1 MALPLI
7 LARIASTAARI
18 ASKAKSVIKAGSS
31 AKSVSAA
38 TKASETAKRAEAA
51 KTFASQAKQ
60 AKKTAPTVKR
70 SEVAS
75 SNKLFQKEMA
85 NAVRGRP
92 SILGKK
98 GREKVQTFYR
108 ATQSIWQGKP
118 PEARNQAI
126 MDYFDSDSLYQSFL
140 KVMSKQKDVLKPEE
154 SLTSTEQTSFYNE
167 LEPTEE
173 GDGTPITVY
182 MF

>member
-7 LARIASTAARI
+7 LARIASTASRI
-18 ASKAKSVIKAGSS
+18 ASKAKSVIKARSN

-51 KTFASQAKQ
+51 KTFASLT
-60 AKKTAPTVKR
+60 KKTAPTVKR

-92 SILGKK
+92 SVLGKK

-108 ATQSIWQGKP
+108 ATQSVWQGKP
-118 PEARNQAI
+118 PEERNQAI
-126 MDYFDSDSLYQSFL
+126 MNYFDSDSLYQSFL

>member
-7 LARIASTAARI
+7 LARIAQTAARV
-18 ASKAKSVIKAGSS
+18 ASKAKAAIKAASS
-31 AKSVSAA
+31 SKNVSAA
-38 TKASETAKRAEAA
+38 AKANETAKRVEAA
-51 KTFASQAKQ
+51 KTFEKSRVQS
-60 AKKTAPTVKR
+60 KKPTPTVKR
-70 SEVAS
+70 SEVAN

-92 SILGKK
+92 SVLGKK

-118 PEARNQAI
+118 PEERNQAI
-126 MDYFDSDSLYQSFL
+126 MDYFDSNSLYQTYL
-140 KVMSKQKDVLKPEE
+140 KVMSKQKNVLKPEE
-154 SLTSTEQTSFYNE
+154 GLTSTEQTSFYNE
-167 LEPTEE
+167 LEPEEE